1 MAAIFRR
8 RSSRGDPRFEARWR
22 EEASLRLRTLFT
34 PIAALATAFYLLSVP
49 VDYYYLSGT
58 PERLG
63 DLALRLSVIP
73 IAVALILFVR
83 RRPRPAWLMELL
95 LTAGFVYALIILA
108 RIAAHSG
115 IHWYHLDLGFNNI
128 LVFVAIIMPWE
139 TWKTVLFILGTWALY
154 AALTL
159 QWMAPGD
166 WLGFTAR
173 HLAMF
178 VFAMTAAGASWL
190 RNTLLRREL
199 AERMQLEDLTA
210 DLSCLAERD
219 ELTGLY
225 NYRSFWGVLREQ
237 VAQAERHGRCL
248 ALILLDLDGFKAYND
263 TYGHLQ
269 GDALLRRLG
278 ALLAETVRGGDLAF
292 RQGGDEFA
300 VILPDTDPEA
310 AGAVAA
316 RLDER
321 IAAGLA
327 DPGGVRV
334 TASFGVACCH
344 RSDYDPEA
352 LVERAD
358 TDLYRNK
365 RRCSG
370 EADDPSSASTPG
382 GAA

>member
-8 RSSRGDPRFEARWR
+8 RSNRGDPRFEARWR
-22 EEASLRLRTLFT
+22 EEAALRLRTLFT
-34 PIAALATAFYLLSVP
+34 PIAALATGFYLLSVP
-49 VDYYYLSGT
+49 IDYYYLSGT
-58 PERLG
+58 PQRG
-63 DLALRLSVIP
+63 TDLALRLAVIP

-83 RRPRPAWLMELL
+83 RRPRPTWVMEVL
-95 LTAGFVYALIILA
+95 LTAGYVYALVILA

-115 IHWYHLDLGFNNI
+115 VQWYHLDLGFNNI

-139 TWKTVLFILGTWALY
+139 TWKTVLFVLGTWGLY

-159 QWMAPGD
+159 RWMVPGD
-166 WLGFTAR
+166 WLDFASR

-225 NYRSFWGVLREQ
+225 NYRSFWGILREQ
-237 VAQAERHGRCL
+237 AAQAERHGRCL

-300 VILPDTDPEA
+300 VILPDTDPDA
-310 AGAVAA
+310 AGAVVA

-321 IAAGLA
+321 IATGLA

-334 TASFGVACCH
+334 TASFGVACCQ

-370 EADDPSSASTPG
+370 GADDPPASTPG